1 MIVAKTNMIYHAF
14 GLKIN
19 STIPLPELV
28 ALHES
33 IDMAEVQIDIA
44 DLTELWMK
52 KDVQQGRFLVDDQ
65 MVMFQIPETATF
77 LIETGKK
84 IIVSPMKDA
93 DHNKIRLYILG
104 TCMGVLLMQRK
115 VLTLHGSAI
124 AIDGKAYAFIGHSG
138 AGKSTLASTF
148 INKGYQLLS
157 DDIIPLLLDE
167 EGCPYVIPTYPQQ
180 KLWQESLQKFG
191 WDSSAFSPLFERETK
206 FAIPVHSSYWKDP
219 LPLGGVFEITKT
231 EEDHTEIKLIQNLDR
246 FHTLY
251 NQTFRHTLI
260 PRLGLREWHFI
271 KSARVINKIKMYQV
285 QRPSNVFTAPELLE
299 KILKIINEE
308 MN

>member
-1 MIVAKTNMIYHAF
+1 MIIAKTNMIYHAF
-14 GLKIN
+14 GLKIR

-28 ALHES
+28 ASNES

-44 DLTELWMK
+44 ELNELWVK
-52 KDVQQGRFLVDDQ
+52 KGVQQGRFLVDDQ

-77 LIETGKK
+77 LIEAGKK

-104 TCMGVLLMQRK
+104 TCMGALLMQRK
-115 VLTLHGSAI
+115 VLALHGSAI

-148 INKGYQLLS
+148 INQGYPLLS
-157 DDIIPLLLDE
+157 DDIIPVLMDE

-191 WDSSAFSPLFERETK
+191 LDSSAFSPLFERETK
-206 FAIPVHSSYWKDP
+206 FAIPVHSNYCKDP

-231 EEDHTEIKLIQNLDR
+231 EEDHAKIKPIQNLER

-251 NQTFRHTLI
+251 NHTFRQSLI
-260 PRLGLREWHFI
+260 PRLGLMEWHFKESAGII
-271 KSARVINKIKMYQV
+271 KKIKMYQV

-299 KILKIINEE
+299 KILSIINEE

>member
-1 MIVAKTNMIYHAF
+1 MIVAKANMIYHAF
-14 GLKIN
+14 GLKIR

-28 ALHES
+28 ASKES
-33 IDMAEVQIDIA
+33 MDMAEVQIDIA
-44 DLTELWMK
+44 DLNELWEIK
-52 KDVQQGRFLVDDQ
+52 GVQQGKFLVDDQ
-65 MVMFQIPETATF
+65 MVMFQIPETGTF
-77 LIETGKK
+77 LIEDGKK
-84 IIVSPMKDA
+84 IMVYPMKDS

-104 TCMGVLLMQRK
+104 TCIGVLLMQRK

-157 DDIIPLLLDE
+157 DDIIPLLMNE
-167 EGCPYVIPTYPQQ
+167 EGRPYVIPTYPQQ
-180 KLWQESLQKFG
+180 KLWQESLQNFG
-191 WDSSAFSPLFERETK
+191 LDSSAFSPLFERETK
-206 FAIPVHSSYWKDP
+206 FAIPVHSSFCKDP

-231 EEDHTEIKLIQNLDR
+231 EEDHVKINPIQNLER

-251 NQTFRHTLI
+251 NHTFRHSLI
-260 PRLGLREWHFI
+260 PRLGLMEWHFTESAGVI
-271 KSARVINKIKMYQV
+271 KKIKMYQV
-285 QRPSNVFTAPELLE
+285 QRPSNVFTASELLE
-299 KILKIINEE
+299 KILKVINEE